1 MVRRPYAESDESEDE
16 VPTRIKSEKK
26 VIPNKGGVSQNNTYK
41 LDSQELSGE
50 DESQDENDDE
60 NEGDDDE
67 DEQGG
72 SRRERKRVRRDDDDQ
87 NDRREQLEM
96 QQRPQNLILER
107 DEKDGWA

>member
-16 VPTRIKSEKK
+16 VPTRVKSEKK
-26 VIPNKGGVSQNNTYK
+26 FISNKGGVSQNNAYK

-107 DEKDGWA
+107 DEKDG

>member
-26 VIPNKGGVSQNNTYK
+26 FISNKGGVSQNNAYK

-60 NEGDDDE
+60 NEGDDDDE

-107 DEKDGWA
+107 DEKDG

>member
-1 MVRRPYAESDESEDE
+1 MVRRPYAESDESEDG
-16 VPTRIKSEKK
+16 VPRKVKSEKK
-26 VIPNKGGVSQNNTYK
+26 VIHNKGDVSQNNAYK

-87 NDRREQLEM
+87 NDRSEQLEM

-107 DEKDGWA
+107 DEKDG

>member
-16 VPTRIKSEKK
+16 VPTRVKSEKK
-26 VIPNKGGVSQNNTYK
+26 FISNKGGVSQNNAYK

-50 DESQDENDDE
+50 DESQDENDEE

-107 DEKDGWA
+107 DEKDG